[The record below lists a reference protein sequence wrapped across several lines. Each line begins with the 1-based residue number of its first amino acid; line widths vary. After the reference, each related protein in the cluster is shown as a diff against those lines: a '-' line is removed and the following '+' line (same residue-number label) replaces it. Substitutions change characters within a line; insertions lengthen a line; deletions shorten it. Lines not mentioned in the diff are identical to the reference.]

1 MAKKSRNQA
10 RLHRHARVRK
20 NIFGTPERPRMNV
33 FRSISDIYVQI
44 IDDHSGTTLV
54 SASSVD
60 SGLRA
65 SLAGKSKVEQAL
77 LVGEEVSAAKVTAS
91 VVKNGKAK
99 KVIVFKYK
107 SKKDYRKKQGHRQPY
122 TKVKIESI
130 SL

>member
-1 MAKKSRNQA
+1 MAVKSHQSRE
-10 RLHRHARVRK
+10 RRRRRIRMK
-20 NIFGTPERPRMNV
+20 ISGTPERPRLNV

-77 LVGEEVSAAKVTAS
+77 LVGEEVAKRA
-91 VVKNGKAK
+91 KAK
-99 KVIVFKYK
+99 GISAVVFDRGGYIYTGRVK
-107 SKKDYRKKQGHRQPY
+107 SLAEGARKGGL
-122 TKVKIESI
+122 EF
-130 SL
+130 